1 MLPSIVGSPTLPQP
15 TGRRNPQ
22 GGRNPAYKASSPLG
36 CGEVSGGGGGRAGS
50 TRCWQEAAEGCS
62 RVCSSWPSHG
72 APAPSTH
79 QLWLCRGRVVAEG
92 AQCAGFCPLLGFL
105 FGVEDH
111 RALLSAPPHL
121 LRNTFPPPPLS
132 GTISTPR
139 PPCCSSPLPLSTA
152 WHSSTSPSI
161 PTSEASATPSTYN
174 SNEPSLG
181 LNSARTPRIAL
192 RRMPSIRQTLQEMG
206 VKVSDVFPELRQR
219 RCGAGGPRNGTAPTL
234 LTNYLDVSPSPRTG
248 TQYYGEISI
257 GTPPQTFKVVFD
269 TGSANLWVPS
279 CKCSPLYSA
288 CISHSRYDSSKS
300 RTYIAN
306 GTGFAI
312 RYGTGSVKGFLSQDV
327 VMVSDIPI
335 IQVFAEATVL
345 PAFPFIF
352 ARFDG
357 VLGMGYPSQAIDGI
371 TPVFDRILSQ
381 QILKEDVFSV
391 YYSRNSPLKPGGEII
406 LGGTDPAYY
415 TGDFHYLSISRSGY
429 WQISMKGVS
438 VGAEMLFCKEGCS
451 VAIDTG
457 ASYITGPAGPVSV
470 LMKAIGAAEMTE
482 GEYVVDCE
490 KVPQL
495 PNISFHLGGKAYTL
509 SGSAYVLRQTQ
520 YGEDICVVALSGLD
534 IPPPA
539 GPLWILGASFIGHY
553 YTKFDR
559 RNNRIGFA
567 TAR

>member
-1 MLPSIVGSPTLPQP
+1 MLAGGS
-15 TGRRNPQ
+15 RRLQ
-22 GGRNPAYKASSPLG
+22 QCL
-36 CGEVSGGGGGRAGS
+36 
-50 TRCWQEAAEGCS
+50 
-62 RVCSSWPSHG
+62 
-72 APAPSTH
+72 
-79 QLWLCRGRVVAEG
+79 LVVAI
-92 AQCAGFCPLLGFL
+92 AWSAGFFHSP
-105 FGVEDH
+105 
-111 RALLSAPPHL
+111 ALALQ
-121 LRNTFPPPPLS
+121 
-132 GTISTPR
+132 
-139 PPCCSSPLPLSTA
+139 
-152 WHSSTSPSI
+152 
-161 PTSEASATPSTYN
+161 
-174 SNEPSLG
+174 
-181 LNSARTPRIAL
+181 RIAL

-206 VKVSDVFPELRQR
+206 VKVADVFPELRQR
-219 RCGAGGPRNGTAPTL
+219 RGGAGGPQNGTAPTL
-234 LTNYLDVSPSPRTG
+234 LTNYLD

-306 GTGFAI
+306 GTGFSI

-352 ARFDG
+352 ARSSRRTCSLSTTTEHQSKKMKSVSSLEAAPTASTTDPSAG
-357 VLGMGYPSQAIDGI
+357 SYELQPWALPSPVLSTNLPQSSPLWSHISLTKPGWLLLCHCSPGCQHCMLPAPGTPSEGGSPRCALH
-371 TPVFDRILSQ
+371 P
-381 QILKEDVFSV
+381 
-391 YYSRNSPLKPGGEII
+391 RNSPLKPGGEII

-415 TGDFHYLSISRSGY
+415 TGDFHYLSISRNGY

-438 VGAEMLFCKEGCS
+438 VGAEILFCKEGCS

-482 GEYVVDCE
+482 GE
-490 KVPQL
+490 
-495 PNISFHLGGKAYTL
+495 
-509 SGSAYVLRQTQ
+509 QTQ

-534 IPPPA
+534 VPPPA

>member
-1 MLPSIVGSPTLPQP
+1 MECRLLPLTSPGFAEDRSAEDAFHPADAAGDGREG
-15 TGRRNPQ
+15 GRRVSRAAAKARR
-22 GGRNPAYKASSPLG
+22 GGRPPKRN
-36 CGEVSGGGGGRAGS
+36 GS
-50 TRCWQEAAEGCS
+50 H
-62 RVCSSWPSHG
+62 P
-72 APAPSTH
+72 PH
-79 QLWLCRGRVVAEG
+79 QLPGCE
-92 AQCAGFCPLLGFL
+92 PLPTHGMF
-105 FGVEDH
+105 V
-111 RALLSAPPHL
+111 APPHGFYQPQADPA
-121 LRNTFPPPPLS
+121 RV
-132 GTISTPR
+132 I
-139 PPCCSSPLPLSTA
+139 LP
-152 WHSSTSPSI
+152 
-161 PTSEASATPSTYN
+161 
-174 SNEPSLG
+174 
-181 LNSARTPRIAL
+181 AL
-192 RRMPSIRQTLQEMG
+192 CFFQ
-206 VKVSDVFPELRQR
+206 
-219 RCGAGGPRNGTAPTL
+219 
-234 LTNYLDVSPSPRTG
+234 
-248 TQYYGEISI
+248 TQYY
-257 GTPPQTFKVVFD
+257 V
-269 TGSANLWVPS
+269 
-279 CKCSPLYSA
+279 
-288 CISHSRYDSSKS
+288 SHSRYDSSKS

-306 GTGFAI
+306 GTGFSI

-391 YYSRNSPLKPGGEII
+391 YYNRASKNSPLKPGGEII

-415 TGDFHYLSISRSGY
+415 TGDFHYLSISRNGY

-438 VGAEMLFCKEGCS
+438 VGAEILFCKEGCS

-534 IPPPA
+534 VPPPA

>member
-1 MLPSIVGSPTLPQP
+1 AGQSSRLQRYLVFVAVTWGASIFPSPA
-15 TGRRNPQ
+15 Q
-22 GGRNPAYKASSPLG
+22 GL
-36 CGEVSGGGGGRAGS
+36 
-50 TRCWQEAAEGCS
+50 Q
-62 RVCSSWPSHG
+62 
-72 APAPSTH
+72 
-79 QLWLCRGRVVAEG
+79 
-92 AQCAGFCPLLGFL
+92 
-105 FGVEDH
+105 
-111 RALLSAPPHL
+111 
-121 LRNTFPPPPLS
+121 
-132 GTISTPR
+132 
-139 PPCCSSPLPLSTA
+139 
-152 WHSSTSPSI
+152 
-161 PTSEASATPSTYN
+161 
-174 SNEPSLG
+174 
-181 LNSARTPRIAL
+181 RIAL

-206 VKVSDVFPELRQR
+206 VKVSDVFPELRQSKR
-219 RCGAGGPRNGTAPTL
+219 RGAAGPRNGTAPTV
-234 LTNYLDVSPSPRTG
+234 LTNYLD
-248 TQYYGEISI
+248 TQYFGEISI
-257 GTPPQTFKVVFD
+257 GTPAQTFKVVFD

-279 CKCSPLYSA
+279 HKCSPLYSA
-288 CISHSRYDSSKS
+288 CVSHSRYDSSKS

-312 RYGTGSVKGFLSQDV
+312 RYGTGSVKGFLSQDI

-335 IQVFAEATVL
+335 IQVFAEATAL

-406 LGGTDPAYY
+406 LGGSDPAYY
-415 TGDFHYLSISRSGY
+415 TGDFHYLSVSRSGY

-438 VGAEMLFCKEGCS
+438 VGAETLFCKEGCS

-470 LMKAIGAAEMTE
+470 LMKAIGALEMAE
-482 GEYVVDCE
+482 GEVSKPASWPQLSSVPQLSYVSFLPQFVVDCD

-495 PNISFHLGGKAYTL
+495 PNISFHLGGKAYGL
-509 SGSAYVLRQTQ
+509 SGSAYVLRQSQ
-520 YGEDICVVALSGLD
+520 YGEDVCVVAFSGLD

-567 TAR
+567 TAL